1 MNIRGAAGGG
11 GSGDGSGSPSD
22 AGYSAAL
29 VDVGRKML
37 AMDGLR
43 LRPIRTTGPSPV
55 AHNGRYWTPDRRREN
70 AETVRYI
77 RCLVQTCEA
86 IKPWTAAG
94 YQTSSAPQ
102 TRTKVTMDQLPR
114 IMQKV
119 LGNKIRSNRDHKFV
133 NYWTPSDF
141 VKNCLFWHNF
151 YRHFHR
157 STELVL
163 SPHLC
168 EEAQNWA
175 NHLAHTETFAYQNKI
190 NYGQNLFCRKPT
202 NTEIEGKDVVREWYS
217 SSRVY
222 KPRKNP
228 KMYSANINS
237 GKSPPRFAVRSFHA
251 AGVVEHKRV
260 GRRKSVQP
268 VWSDNRR
275 GQLPAE
281 RKRQR
286 TVRQQ
291 RAHEPIL
298 FAGQ

>member
-1 MNIRGAAGGG
+1 MVTMETIVGAWETFVQLFTMNIRGAAGGG

-86 IKPWTAAG
+86 IKPWTVAG

-119 LGNKIRSNRDHKFV
+119 SEIDRWQRVLRWQVVSALVCVTLQVTICHTSDH
-133 NYWTPSDF
+133 
-141 VKNCLFWHNF
+141 
-151 YRHFHR
+151 
-157 STELVL
+157 
-163 SPHLC
+163 
-168 EEAQNWA
+168 A
-175 NHLAHTETFAYQNKI
+175 
-190 NYGQNLFCRKPT
+190 
-202 NTEIEGKDVVREWYS
+202 
-217 SSRVY
+217 
-222 KPRKNP
+222 
-228 KMYSANINS
+228 
-237 GKSPPRFAVRSFHA
+237 
-251 AGVVEHKRV
+251 
-260 GRRKSVQP
+260 
-268 VWSDNRR
+268 
-275 GQLPAE
+275 
-281 RKRQR
+281 
-286 TVRQQ
+286 
-291 RAHEPIL
+291 
-298 FAGQ
+298 